1 MILATPIFFPAVIKL
16 GFDPIWFGILI
27 GITQMVGIV
36 IPPVASAVFIVHK
49 ISKTPMATV
58 YKGVVP
64 FLIGIII
71 VGALL
76 FVFPQ
81 LALFLPNYLMK

>member
-1 MILATPIFFPAVIKL
+1 MI
-16 GFDPIWFGILI
+16 
-27 GITQMVGIV
+27 GIV
-36 IPPVASAVFIVHK
+36 IPPVASNVFIVHK
-49 ISKTPMATV
+49 LSKTPMATV

-64 FLIGIII
+64 FLLGI
-71 VGALL
+71 VVFAALL